1 MYTPITK
8 RVKVAQHKS
17 SVAKQTTETAQT
29 ADAEGNLQTTTGK
42 GNEGT
47 YTPPEKYEGPGA
59 CEDPNSAKC
68 KEWKSENERCKQNPN
83 AEGCS
88 GFKKFEIGTNTP
100 GSADFESK
108 PVMQD
113 AKAASRIDLYS
124 SPEGRASFRTGQ
136 SQGRFVRKTANQS
149 AKAEDKLAK
158 FLEKNKDV
166 KPEPGDKNY
175 KKYQKLLT
183 ASETFKSQKEG
194 AENRLK
200 NYRQMTDGMRN
211 RYLSQTMDYDRDLTK
226 GRDAGP
232 VKAPAGTQTEEEFKS
247 KFKKGLGIDSDS
259 SNPQTVTTPTSS
271 LSEVAAT
278 SYNPEMVARY
288 YKPITL
294 DTGALFQ
301 ELDSSVSDFTNKIK
315 KGAVGRMT
323 NKPGAFKM
331 KGYGSKR

>member
-17 SVAKQTTETAQT
+17 SVAKQITETAIT
-29 ADAEGNLQTTTGK
+29 ADAQGNKTISTGT

-47 YTPPEKYEGPGA
+47 TQTITCDQRVKEGA
-59 CEDPNSAKC
+59 FAT
-68 KEWKSENERCKQNPN
+68 KEECLKAVKATYGTENPTK
-83 AEGCS
+83 EGLANNT
-88 GFKKFEIGTNTP
+88 ITTP
-100 GSADFESK
+100 GDADFESK

-113 AKAASRIDLYS
+113 AEAASRIDLFS

-149 AKAEDKLAK
+149 AKAEDKLAN
-158 FLEKNKDV
+158 FLKKNKGV
-166 KPEPGDKNY
+166 VPEPGGKGY
-175 KKYQKLLT
+175 RKYQKLLT

-211 RYLSQTMDYDRDLTK
+211 RYLSQTMDYNRDLTK
-226 GRDAGP
+226 GKKAGP
-232 VKAPAGTQTEEEFKS
+232 VKAPDGTQTEEEFKS
-247 KFKKGLGIDSDS
+247 KFRKGLGIDSDS
-259 SNPQTVTTPTSS
+259 SDPQTTTTPTSS
-271 LSEVAAT
+271 FSEHKARQMGAA
-278 SYNPEMVARY
+278 VF
-288 YKPITL
+288 KPIEL
-294 DTGALFQ
+294 STGALF
-301 ELDSSVSDFTNKIK
+301 EGLDSSISAFANKIK

>member
-17 SVAKQTTETAQT
+17 SVAKQITETAQT
-29 ADAEGNLQTTTGK
+29 ANEQNELQNTTGT

-47 YTPPEKYEGPGA
+47 TQTITCDQKVKEGAFATKKDCLKAVKDTYGTENPT
-59 CEDPNSAKC
+59 
-68 KEWKSENERCKQNPN
+68 KEGLANNT
-83 AEGCS
+83 
-88 GFKKFEIGTNTP
+88 INTP

-113 AKAASRIDLYS
+113 AEAASRIDLFS

-136 SQGRFVRKTANQS
+136 SQGRFVRKTARQS
-149 AKAEDKLAK
+149 AKAQDKLAK
-158 FLEKNKDV
+158 FLEKNEGV
-166 KPEPGDKNY
+166 VPEPGGKGY
-175 KKYQKLLT
+175 KRYQKLLT

-232 VKAPAGTQTEEEFKS
+232 VKAPEGTQTEEEFKS
-247 KFKKGLGIDSDS
+247 NFKKELGINGGS
-259 SNPQTVTTPTSS
+259 SNPQTTTTPTSS
-271 LSEVAAT
+271 FSEMAAT
-278 SYNPEMVARY
+278 S

-294 DTGALFQ
+294 STGALF
-301 ELDSSVSDFTNKIK
+301 EGLDSSISAFANKIK
-315 KGAVGRMT
+315 KGGVGKMI

-331 KGYGSKR
+331 KGYGSNR

>member
-17 SVAKQTTETAQT
+17 SVAKLTEDEKKKTETAQT
-29 ADAEGNLQTTTGK
+29 ADAEGNLQTTTGT
-42 GNEGT
+42 GNKGT
-47 YTPPEKYEGPGA
+47 YTPPEKYEGPDA

-88 GFKKFEIGTNTP
+88 GFQKFETGKSTP

-108 PVMQD
+108 PETQD

-136 SQGRFVRKTANQS
+136 SQGRFVRKTAKQS

-158 FLEKNKDV
+158 FLEKNKGV
-166 KPEPGDKNY
+166 VPEPGGKGY
-175 KKYQKLLT
+175 RRYQKLLT

-194 AENRLK
+194 AQNRLK

-226 GRDAGP
+226 GSDAGP
-232 VKAPAGTQTEEEFKS
+232 VKAPDGTQTEEEFKS
-247 KFKKGLGIDSDS
+247 NFKKELGINGGS
-259 SNPQTVTTPTSS
+259 SNPQTTTTPTTSFA
-271 LSEVAAT
+271 EMAT
-278 SYNPEMVARY
+278 MAF
-288 YKPITL
+288 KPIKL
-294 DTGALFQ
+294 GGDALFTGNLFDKGQ
-301 ELDSSVSDFTNKIK
+301 K
-315 KGAVGRMT
+315 KS
-323 NKPGAFKM
+323 PAFKM
-331 KGYGSKR
+331 GGYGSKR

>member
-1 MYTPITK
+1 
-8 RVKVAQHKS
+8 
-17 SVAKQTTETAQT
+17 
-29 ADAEGNLQTTTGK
+29 
-42 GNEGT
+42 
-47 YTPPEKYEGPGA
+47 
-59 CEDPNSAKC
+59 
-68 KEWKSENERCKQNPN
+68 
-83 AEGCS
+83 
-88 GFKKFEIGTNTP
+88 
-100 GSADFESK
+100 
-108 PVMQD
+108 MQD

>member
-17 SVAKQTTETAQT
+17 SVAKQMANQTTETAIT
-29 ADAEGNLQTTTGK
+29 ANAQGDKTITTGT

-47 YTPPEKYEGPGA
+47 TQIVTCDQKVKEGA
-59 CEDPNSAKC
+59 FATKEDCLKAVKATYGTENPT
-68 KEWKSENERCKQNPN
+68 KEGLANNT
-83 AEGCS
+83 
-88 GFKKFEIGTNTP
+88 INTP

-301 ELDSSVSDFTNKIK
+301 ELD
-315 KGAVGRMT
+315 
-323 NKPGAFKM
+323 
-331 KGYGSKR
+331 

>member
-17 SVAKQTTETAQT
+17 SVAKQMANQTTQTAIT
-29 ADAEGNLQTTTGK
+29 ADAQGNKTITTAT

-47 YTPPEKYEGPGA
+47 YIPPEKYEGPDA
-59 CEDPNSAKC
+59 CKDPNSAKC
-68 KEWKSENERCKQNPN
+68 KEWTSENERCKQNPN

-88 GFKKFEIGTNTP
+88 GFKKFETGTNTP
-100 GSADFESK
+100 GSADFQSN

-232 VKAPAGTQTEEEFKS
+232 VKAPAGTQTEDEFKS
-247 KFKKGLGIDSDS
+247 NFRRGLGIDSDS
-259 SNPQTVTTPTSS
+259 SNPQTTTTPTSS
-271 LSEVAAT
+271 FSEMAAT
-278 SYNPEMVARY
+278 AAATAA
-288 YKPITL
+288 YKAIPL
-294 DTGALFQ
+294 GGGALFTGDLFDKGQ
-301 ELDSSVSDFTNKIK
+301 K
-315 KGAVGRMT
+315 KS
-323 NKPGAFKM
+323 PAFKM